1 MSESIKEK
9 NSNKKNK
16 IQKNNCINISLIK
29 KEQKNREKKRN
40 NENNIKR
47 VNSKISLIEKDL
59 FIPFDKIY
67 KTIDKSIIDKS
78 TLQSAVHKIKN
89 LVDFSKIKKSKI
101 KIKNNFFTNISNIVL
116 SLQESKINNDFYKNT
131 GCVTSREHLKKKRKS
146 TNTNDK
152 DNKENKSP
160 CLTQRQNSNKNYK
173 RIIHDSKREKH
184 ISFHKINKN
193 KNLYFSLIENG
204 QKKKKERHNIKH
216 IKTNA
221 KINYTGK
228 NNHHLRTEGSNITK
242 KDLKER
248 YPLSNNKENK
258 ENKTQRNNSSNNKDS
273 KNILKP
279 KKNKTKN
286 MSNNIFNNVYNN
298 IQNKNETKNEIK
310 NNKKIENR
318 NSTIFRNQKDILNH
332 NISSKQKTLVLD
344 LDETL
349 IYTSFEP
356 SSDTDICIEI
366 DLNVNEQL
374 INQMKNNRLNS
385 LKKNCKVLTKVYLS
399 KRPYLD
405 KFISQLSSYYEI
417 CIYSASSEKYA
428 SSILDVI
435 DPNNIISKKFF
446 RDDCIYL
453 DNSETFSY
461 IKDLEKINKNYKDVI
476 MVDDNASSFILQNEN
491 GIPIKSW
498 RGDQKDIELLKL
510 IPILKNLSGFY
521 DVRTE
526 IKQFVI
532 NKTFIW
538 FQGIKWLC
546 NNCLSY
552 SYIREMIKV
561 MKMDQIPI
569 TNKMLC
575 FFMEEEYNPF
585 NNNKNNY
592 INKRNSNN
600 MNFPFMQNNN
610 GSNSLINNKTK
621 TNLIR
626 KKIKKG
632 KSANFTEIN
641 NSYGINRTIIHNNR
655 HKLTKVEIINNF
667 KHNNISGRSGPIHLK
682 KEKENHNNKLIEKLK
697 EKRLKLKN
705 ISNLNIDSSNNT
717 DMSSYKKIKRGPI
730 YTCSTTN
737 I

>member
-1 MSESIKEK
+1 
-9 NSNKKNK
+9 
-16 IQKNNCINISLIK
+16 
-29 KEQKNREKKRN
+29 
-40 NENNIKR
+40 
-47 VNSKISLIEKDL
+47 
-59 FIPFDKIY
+59 
-67 KTIDKSIIDKS
+67 
-78 TLQSAVHKIKN
+78 
-89 LVDFSKIKKSKI
+89 
-101 KIKNNFFTNISNIVL
+101 
-116 SLQESKINNDFYKNT
+116 
-131 GCVTSREHLKKKRKS
+131 
-146 TNTNDK
+146 
-152 DNKENKSP
+152 
-160 CLTQRQNSNKNYK
+160 
-173 RIIHDSKREKH
+173 
-184 ISFHKINKN
+184 
-193 KNLYFSLIENG
+193 
-204 QKKKKERHNIKH
+204 
-216 IKTNA
+216 
-221 KINYTGK
+221 
-228 NNHHLRTEGSNITK
+228 
-242 KDLKER
+242 
-248 YPLSNNKENK
+248 
-258 ENKTQRNNSSNNKDS
+258 
-273 KNILKP
+273 
-279 KKNKTKN
+279 
-286 MSNNIFNNVYNN
+286 
-298 IQNKNETKNEIK
+298 
-310 NNKKIENR
+310 
-318 NSTIFRNQKDILNH
+318 
-332 NISSKQKTLVLD
+332 
-344 LDETL
+344 
-349 IYTSFEP
+349 
-356 SSDTDICIEI
+356 
-366 DLNVNEQL
+366 
-374 INQMKNNRLNS
+374 
-385 LKKNCKVLTKVYLS
+385 
-399 KRPYLD
+399 
-405 KFISQLSSYYEI
+405 
-417 CIYSASSEKYA
+417 
-428 SSILDVI
+428 
-435 DPNNIISKKFF
+435 
-446 RDDCIYL
+446 
-453 DNSETFSY
+453 
-461 IKDLEKINKNYKDVI
+461 

-667 KHNNISGRSGPIHLK
+667 KNNNISDRSGTIHLK

-730 YTCSTTN
+730 
-737 I
+737 